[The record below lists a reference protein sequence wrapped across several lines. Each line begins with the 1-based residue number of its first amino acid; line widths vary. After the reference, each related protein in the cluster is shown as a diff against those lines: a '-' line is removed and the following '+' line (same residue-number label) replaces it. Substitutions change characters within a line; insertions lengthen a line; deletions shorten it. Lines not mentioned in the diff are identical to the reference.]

1 MEFLRVDNPEL
12 ASERTL
18 LKARE
23 IVSGVGG
30 RGGGLPCTGLGLIRV
45 NDGKVTRGRRDDLN
59 NCRRDGLKEEEEE
72 EEEEEEV
79 ANLDPD

>member
-12 ASERTL
+12 ARP
-18 LKARE
+18 APPPPRPP
-23 IVSGVGG
+23 
-30 RGGGLPCTGLGLIRV
+30 RPCTGLGLIRV